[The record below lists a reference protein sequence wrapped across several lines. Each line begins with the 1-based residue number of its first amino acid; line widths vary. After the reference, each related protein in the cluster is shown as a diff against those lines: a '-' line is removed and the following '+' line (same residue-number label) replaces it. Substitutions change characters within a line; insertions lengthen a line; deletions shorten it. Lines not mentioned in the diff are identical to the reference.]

1 MVDLGD
7 RQRRRLVGL
16 DQAAAVD
23 AVGLEHGVEPAAEAI
38 DRQAAEVGHR
48 LLEPADRAGGVERA
62 AAGMAVQVVLGVV
75 QHEVE
80 QRFAGHE
87 DHGPPRYGVVRRD
100 GYSGAMSVDSRAGT
114 LPEPSDLVDLDR
126 LLDAYREPDRDF
138 APVAFG
144 TSGHRGSS
152 LAGTFNEAHVAAIS
166 EAVCRYRAEQGIDGP
181 LFLGRDTH
189 ALSEPAAQTIV
200 EVLAA
205 HGVDVVVDARG
216 GATPTP
222 VISHA
227 ILTPQPRRRARAP
240 PTASSSRRRTTR
252 PTTAASSTTRPTAA
266 RPTPTS
272 PAGSSARPT
281 PCWAPTSAARPTR
294 ARASAT
300 TSSAYV
306 DDLAAVIDLDLIR
319 ESGLKLGVDPL
330 GGASAPY
337 WEAIVER
344 HGLDL
349 EVVNDTLDPTFRF
362 VPLDWD
368 GKVRMDSS
376 SPYAMSRLT
385 DMRDRF
391 DVAFANDPD
400 ADRHGI
406 VTPAAGLLNPNH
418 HLAACVAYL
427 FGGHRDWGPEVGV
440 GKTLVSSSIIDR
452 VAADL
457 GRRLYEV
464 PVGFKWFVSGLLDG
478 TLGFGGEESAGASF
492 LRRDGTAWSTDKDGL
507 IPCLLAAEMNARTG
521 EDPGEVYAGL
531 ASRFGEAA
539 YRRVDVAA
547 TPEQKDLLK
556 RLSPEQVRSS
566 ELAGEPITDKL
577 TTAPGNGAPIGGL
590 KVVAASGWFAARPSA
605 PRTSTRSTPRAC
617 GPRAPRAH
625 PRRGAADRRRGAG
638 GLSHAGRVRDRAGR
652 RRGQAPLPADARPR
666 RARGAVRRNYRL
678 IDFALSNLVNAG
690 YRRIV
695 VLTQYRAIRSTA
707 TSRSRGAVAAAGQLV
722 TPVPAQM
729 RRGPYW
735 FSGSADAIYQNLNL
749 LNDGRTVVM
758 ARARQLT
765 VGY

>member
-1 MVDLGD
+1 
-7 RQRRRLVGL
+7 
-16 DQAAAVD
+16 
-23 AVGLEHGVEPAAEAI
+23 
-38 DRQAAEVGHR
+38 
-48 LLEPADRAGGVERA
+48 
-62 AAGMAVQVVLGVV
+62 
-75 QHEVE
+75 
-80 QRFAGHE
+80 
-87 DHGPPRYGVVRRD
+87 
-100 GYSGAMSVDSRAGT
+100 MSVDSRAGT

-126 LLDAYREPDRDF
+126 LLDAYRERDQDLS
-138 APVAFG
+138 PVAFG

-166 EAVCRYRAEQGIDGP
+166 EAVCRYRDEQGIDGP
-181 LFLGRDTH
+181 LYLGRDTH

-227 ILTPQPRRRARAP
+227 ILTHNRGGGEGTADGIVVTPSHNPPDDGGFKYNPPHGGPADTDVTGWIEREANALLGTDIRRESDPSPRARDYVE
-240 PTASSSRRRTTR
+240 
-252 PTTAASSTTRPTAA
+252 
-266 RPTPTS
+266 
-272 PAGSSARPT
+272 
-281 PCWAPTSAARPTR
+281 
-294 ARASAT
+294 
-300 TSSAYV
+300 AYV
-306 DDLAAVIDLDLIR
+306 DDLGAVIDLDLIR

-507 IPCLLAAEMNARTG
+507 IPCLLAAEMKARTG

-531 ASRFGEAA
+531 TSRFGEAA

-590 KVVAASGWFAARPSA
+590 KVVAASGWFAARPSGTEDVYKVYA
-605 PRTSTRSTPRAC
+605 ESLQSPEHLERILAE
-617 GPRAPRAH
+617 AQEIV
-625 PRRGAADRRRGAG
+625 D
-638 GLSHAGRVRDRAGR
+638 
-652 RRGQAPLPADARPR
+652 QALE
-666 RARGAVRRNYRL
+666 G
-678 IDFALSNLVNAG
+678 
-690 YRRIV
+690 
-695 VLTQYRAIRSTA
+695 
-707 TSRSRGAVAAAGQLV
+707 
-722 TPVPAQM
+722 
-729 RRGPYW
+729 
-735 FSGSADAIYQNLNL
+735 
-749 LNDGRTVVM
+749 
-758 ARARQLT
+758 
-765 VGY
+765 